1 MRFWPKIIVLATFLF
16 LVSCAGESK
25 PSTPLDTFKAYT
37 RAIKKKD
44 LTTMKLL
51 LSESSRKMREQEAR
65 ARGVTLDDVMK
76 TQTLF
81 NENQTSVEFRNEKIE
96 GDKATLEVKDAYGQW
111 KPVPFV
117 REEGIWKIDEQGYA
131 DQMIQDADQSNKAL
145 DDLINQGRKP

>member
-16 LVSCAGESK
+16 LVSCAGDSK

-51 LSESSRKMREQEAR
+51 LSESSRKMREAEAK

-76 TQTLF
+76 TQTLL

-96 GDKATLEVKDAYGQW
+96 GDKATLEVKDAYNQW
-111 KPVPFV
+111 KTIPFV

-131 DQMIQDADQSNKAL
+131 DQIIQDADQKAKEL
-145 DDLINQGRKP
+145 DELFKRQ

>member
-1 MRFWPKIIVLATFLF
+1 MRFWAKIIVLTTFLF
-16 LVSCAGESK
+16 IVSCGESK

-65 ARGVTLDDVMK
+65 ARGVTLDDVMR

-96 GDKATLEVKDAYGQW
+96 GDKASLEVKDSYGQW
-111 KPVPFV
+111 KTVPFV
-117 REEGIWKIDEQGYA
+117 KEENIWKIDEQGYA
-131 DQMIQDADQSNKAL
+131 DQMIQDADQKAREL
-145 DDLINQGRKP
+145 EELFKRQ

>member
-1 MRFWPKIIVLATFLF
+1 MRFWPKIIVLATFLL
-16 LVSCAGESK
+16 LVSCGESK

-44 LTTMKLL
+44 ITTMKIL
-51 LSESSRKMREQEAR
+51 LSEASRKMREQEAR

-111 KPVPFV
+111 KTVPFV
-117 REEGIWKIDEQGYA
+117 KEENIWKIDEQGFA
-131 DQMIQDADQSNKAL
+131 DQIIQDVDQKDKEL
-145 DDLINQGRKP
+145 EEIFKRQ

>member
-1 MRFWPKIIVLATFLF
+1 MRFWAKIIVLAAFLF
-16 LVSCAGESK
+16 IVSCGGESK

-51 LSESSRKMREQEAR
+51 LSEGSRKMREQEAK
-65 ARGVTLDDVMK
+65 ARGLTLDDVMK

-96 GDKATLEVKDAYGQW
+96 GDKATIEIKDSYGQW
-111 KPVPFV
+111 KTVPFV
-117 REEGIWKIDEQGYA
+117 KEENIWKIDEQGYA
-131 DQMIQDADQSNKAL
+131 DQMIQDADQKAREL
-145 DDLINQGRKP
+145 EELFKRQ

>member
-1 MRFWPKIIVLATFLF
+1 MRFWSKIIVLATFLF
-16 LVSCAGESK
+16 IVSCGGESK

-51 LSESSRKMREQEAR
+51 LSESSRKMREQEAK
-65 ARGVTLDDVMK
+65 ARGVTLDNVMK

-96 GDKATLEVKDAYGQW
+96 GEKATLEVKDSYGEW
-111 KPVPFV
+111 KTIPFV

-131 DQMIQDADQSNKAL
+131 DQMIQEADQKQKEL
-145 DDLINQGRKP
+145 EELFKRQ

>member
-16 LVSCAGESK
+16 LISCGGESR

-37 RAIKKKD
+37 LAIKKKD

-51 LSESSRKMREQEAR
+51 LSESSRKMREQEAK

-81 NENQTSVEFRNEKIE
+81 NENQTTVEFRNQKIE
-96 GDKATLEVKDAYGQW
+96 GDKATLEVKDPYNQW
-111 KPVPFV
+111 KTVPFV
-117 REEGIWKIDEQGYA
+117 LEEGIWKIDEQGFA
-131 DQMIQDADQSNKAL
+131 DQMIQDADQKAKEL
-145 DDLINQGRKP
+145 EELFKRQ